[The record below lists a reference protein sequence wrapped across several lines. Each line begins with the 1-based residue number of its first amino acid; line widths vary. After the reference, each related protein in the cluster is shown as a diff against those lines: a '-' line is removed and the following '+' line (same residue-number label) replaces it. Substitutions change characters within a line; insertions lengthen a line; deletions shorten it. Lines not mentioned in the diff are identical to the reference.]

1 MICHLV
7 WYKFGG
13 RIEVCIAVVLIGGD
27 TGEVNSGAA
36 RELLAFLLAI
46 GQLFVMCIR
55 YAIFTCRICQFEEH
69 PLASCTYKEFQIN
82 TSINLSTIS

>member
-46 GQLFVMCIR
+46 GQLFVMCI
-55 YAIFTCRICQFEEH
+55 
-69 PLASCTYKEFQIN
+69 
-82 TSINLSTIS
+82 